1 MFLLLLPH
9 AIQIAAIS
17 WADLQSVLLWKLQSS
32 ENGRCVSQDIMLP
45 NYHFSRVLFCQNIM
59 LPKHCDAKFS
69 KLSFAKYQVAKSFH
83 KWIDSFELVSL
94 CCISGSSFVGS
105 TKSLL
110 KDDGSTGTITHCKR
124 AKHQLDS
131 VNLQEDSKNWIK
143 SCPKL
148 IQDDSSSWTIT
159 LGPDWYLRHVRLA
172 TVDGQNI
179 QTPSIRYS
187 PLTPKVQCYCNLKCV
202 SPSGRKNTHTP
213 NITFANT
220 RAETLRFGGAGV

>member
-1 MFLLLLPH
+1 
-9 AIQIAAIS
+9 
-17 WADLQSVLLWKLQSS
+17 
-32 ENGRCVSQDIMLP
+32 
-45 NYHFSRVLFCQNIM
+45 M

-148 IQDDSSSWTIT
+148 IQDDSSSGTIT

-172 TVDGQNI
+172 ITGDDGSTGTI
-179 QTPSIRYS
+179 TPSDCTKCCVGGQPRLLCCELFGPSICRQIVANRYLGKLS
-187 PLTPKVQCYCNLKCV
+187 FQNLAPQYFG
-202 SPSGRKNTHTP
+202 SMIFWQTHTL
-213 NITFANT
+213 
-220 RAETLRFGGAGV
+220 EK

>member
-1 MFLLLLPH
+1 MHPK
-9 AIQIAAIS
+9 IS
-17 WADLQSVLLWKLQSS
+17 FCQTIIFPEYEFARISCCQSIV
-32 ENGRCVSQDIMLP
+32 MP
-45 NYHFSRVLFCQNIM
+45 NYQSLVLQNIK
-59 LPKHCDAKFS
+59 LPEVFR
-69 KLSFAKYQVAKSFH
+69 

-148 IQDDSSSWTIT
+148 IQDDSSSGTIT

-202 SPSGRKNTHTP
+202 SPSGRKKHTP
-213 NITFANT
+213 LTSLLLT
-220 RAETLRFGGAGV
+220 RALKH

>member
-1 MFLLLLPH
+1 
-9 AIQIAAIS
+9 
-17 WADLQSVLLWKLQSS
+17 
-32 ENGRCVSQDIMLP
+32 
-45 NYHFSRVLFCQNIM
+45 M
-59 LPKHCDAKFS
+59 LPKHCDAKFL
-69 KLSFAKYQVAKSFH
+69 KLSFAKYQVALKLPKVFH
-83 KWIDSFELVSL
+83 KWIGSFELVSL

-131 VNLQEDSKNWIK
+131 VNLLEDSKNWIK

-148 IQDDSSSWTIT
+148 TQDDSSSGTIT

-202 SPSGRKNTHTP
+202 SPNGRKKIKPLTSLLL
-213 NITFANT
+213 T
-220 RAETLRFGGAGV
+220 RALKHWDLGVRGFNIVRAAGFEYFVHLLSRFSDVFTSFGLQTLLWKHQCACCWSQSKLRKTLAFHK

>member
-1 MFLLLLPH
+1 
-9 AIQIAAIS
+9 
-17 WADLQSVLLWKLQSS
+17 
-32 ENGRCVSQDIMLP
+32 MLP
-45 NYHFSRVLFCQNIM
+45 NYHFSRALFCQNIM

-69 KLSFAKYQVAKSFH
+69 KLSFAKYQVALKLPKVFH
-83 KWIDSFELVSL
+83 KWIGSFELVSL
-94 CCISGSSFVGS
+94 CCISGSSFVCS

-148 IQDDSSSWTIT
+148 TQDDSSSGTIT

-187 PLTPKVQCYCNLKCV
+187 PLTPKVQFYCNLKCV
-202 SPSGRKNTHTP
+202 SPSGRKKIKPLTSLLL
-213 NITFANT
+213 T
-220 RAETLRFGGAGV
+220 RALKH

>member
-1 MFLLLLPH
+1 
-9 AIQIAAIS
+9 
-17 WADLQSVLLWKLQSS
+17 
-32 ENGRCVSQDIMLP
+32 
-45 NYHFSRVLFCQNIM
+45 M

-220 RAETLRFGGAGV
+220 RAETLRFGGAGVQHSAWCRVWIFCPSTVSLSDVFTSFGLQTLLGKHQCACCWSQSKLRKTLAFHK